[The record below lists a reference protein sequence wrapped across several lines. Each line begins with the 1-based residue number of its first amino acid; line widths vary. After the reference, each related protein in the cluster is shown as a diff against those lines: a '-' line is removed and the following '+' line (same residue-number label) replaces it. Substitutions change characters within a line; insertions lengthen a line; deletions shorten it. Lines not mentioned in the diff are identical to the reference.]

1 MLPKDRISL
10 SQHAIK
16 DANESGFDRDLRLD
30 ACRGIA
36 LCFVFLNH
44 IPNNTF
50 SWLTLRHYGFS
61 DTTEIFMFVS
71 GVTCTL
77 AYREVLHKDGW
88 SAVVSHT
95 LRRTWEIYA
104 SSLILIVALVVLVWL
119 DGRGHVADETNVR
132 VLLEQPGAALTHAV
146 VLLYRPVNTDVLP
159 TFVLFHLM
167 LAPLLWSMLRF
178 PNACLTASALLYLL
192 VQMYD
197 WNLPEW
203 PTNRWYFNPLAWQVL
218 VVLGA
223 WWVVVGRRKMPTIL
237 TSRPVLALA
246 ITYLLF
252 SLVVALS
259 WDIKL
264 LEIAISPS
272 IPKALY
278 PIDKPNLD
286 PLRLLHF
293 VMLAIVVTRFVPEKW
308 PGFEKPVWRMAIR
321 CGENSLETY
330 CAGVVLSLGAYIFL
344 TRVSDGVLA
353 QFAMSAAGTIV
364 LVVFATSLTWI
375 SRGSRRR
382 PRLM

>member
-1 MLPKDRISL
+1 MSH
-10 SQHAIK
+10 HAVKNADEIV
-16 DANESGFDRDLRLD
+16 FDRDLRLD

-44 IPNNTF
+44 VPNNTF

-61 DTTEIFMFVS
+61 DTTEVFMFVS

-77 AYREVLHKDGW
+77 AYKAVLHRDGW

-104 SSLILIVALVVLVWL
+104 AFLLLIVALVVLVRL
-119 DGRGHVADETNVR
+119 DGRGHLADGTNVR
-132 VLLEQPGAALTHAV
+132 IVLEQPGAALTHAA

-167 LAPLLWSMLRF
+167 LAPLLWCVLRF

-192 VQMYD
+192 VQLYD

-203 PTNRWYFNPLAWQVL
+203 PANQWYFNPLAWQVL

-223 WWVVVGRRKMPTIL
+223 WWVVVGRRKLLSIITA
-237 TSRPVLALA
+237 RPVLALA
-246 ITYLLF
+246 TIYLLL

-259 WDIKL
+259 WEIKS
-264 LEIAISPS
+264 LEIAISPGLLA
-272 IPKALY
+272 ALY
-278 PIDKPNLD
+278 PIDKTNLD

-293 VMLAIVVTRFVPEKW
+293 VMLAIVVTKFVPEKW
-308 PGFEKPVWRMAIR
+308 PGFEMPIWRMAIR

-344 TRVSDGVLA
+344 TRVSDGLLA
-353 QFAMSAAGTIV
+353 QFAVSVAGIV
-364 LVVFATSLTWI
+364 TLVVFATSLTWI
-375 SRGSRRR
+375 GRGSRRR